1 MGDFNKTRAVH
12 EAEIAIVG
20 GGPVGMLTALH
31 LSRFGTSCLLAER
44 NVETT
49 RWPKM
54 DWTNPRSMELFRMM
68 GVADEYRSLE
78 GAVGPD
84 FQMDSIFYYS
94 CNPGSEPIVRWNLPS
109 TNQIRAKI
117 AAKNDGT
124 QPAEPGQRCSQI
136 VLEAWLKS
144 KCLACPSIDG
154 HFGWKYLS
162 HTESPEGVESVYV
175 DTEGQEHVVR
185 SKYLVGA
192 DGGSSSVRKN
202 AGITMLGAP
211 IPVRLFLVHFRSKE
225 LAENRPFGRF
235 WHMFSPAHGYVID
248 QEEGDIF
255 TTHMGVDENQDIK
268 AIDPREWVY
277 RVLGG
282 VGEPYRF
289 KIDEIQVTSTWR
301 INFAIAEKY
310 ISTGGR
316 VVLGGDACHRNP
328 PHGGYGMNTGVEDA
342 LHIAWRL
349 SALAKGYGGPHLLQS
364 YDSEQ
369 RPVMLRRL
377 ERCYEHFKVPA
388 PFRQAFTDHGARMGA
403 DDDVGRGVRAAI
415 KAHMEAI
422 GSEVLDYGI
431 ELDSRYKSP
440 IIYRTAA
447 DGFEPAWSNKSYT
460 PSTFPG
466 SRVPH
471 VFLKNKKTSTLDT
484 LGPQWTLV
492 AFTGSDSEE
501 DSHAVW
507 VQAKTFV
514 ATAREQ
520 GVPVESVVLV
530 DEDRARGIWGSD
542 FVLVRADAHVA
553 WRGARVPETKE
564 GIRQILR
571 VVTGWEVCEGYVQ
584 EEIKSDFEL
593 LQGEFPESGAIGVG
607 EG

>member
-1 MGDFNKTRAVH
+1 MDHANMTRVVH
-12 EAEIAIVG
+12 QAEIVIVG

-68 GVADEYRSLE
+68 GVGDEYRNLV

-94 CNPGSEPIVRWNLPS
+94 CNPGSEPIARW
-109 TNQIRAKI
+109 
-117 AAKNDGT
+117 G
-124 QPAEPGQRCSQI
+124 E
-136 VLEAWLKS
+136 
-144 KCLACPSIDG
+144 
-154 HFGWKYLS
+154 
-162 HTESPEGVESVYV
+162 VESVYV
-175 DTEGQEHVVR
+175 DTEGQERVVHSR
-185 SKYLVGA
+185 YLVGA
-192 DGGSSSVRKN
+192 DGGSSGVRKN
-202 AGITMLGAP
+202 AGIKMLGAP
-211 IPVRLFLVHFRSKE
+211 IPVRLFLVHFRSQE
-225 LAENRPFGRF
+225 LAEKRPFGRF

-255 TTHMGVDENQDIK
+255 TAHMGVDEDQDIK

-301 INFAIAEKY
+301 INFAIAERY
-310 ISTGGR
+310 VSTGGR

-328 PHGGYGMNTGVEDA
+328 PHGGYGLNSGIEDA

-349 SALAKGYGGPHLLQS
+349 SALVKGYGGPYLLQS

-369 RPVMLRRL
+369 RPIMLQRL
-377 ERCYEHFKVPA
+377 ERCFEHFKVPA
-388 PFRQAFTDHGARMGA
+388 PFQKAFVDHGSGMGA
-403 DDDVGRGVRAAI
+403 DDEVGRSVRATI
-415 KAHMEAI
+415 KAHLDAI

-431 ELDSRYKSP
+431 ELDSRYKSS
-440 IIYRTAA
+440 IIHLTAA
-447 DGFEPAWSNKSYT
+447 DGPEPAWSKKSYT

-471 VFLKNKKTSTLDT
+471 VFLKNRKTSTLDT
-484 LGPQWTLV
+484 LGMQWTLV
-492 AFTGSDSEE
+492 AFTGSDSSE

-507 VQAKTFV
+507 TQTKTFV
-514 ATAREQ
+514 AIAVEQ
-520 GVPVESVVLV
+520 GVPVHSVILI

-553 WRGARVPETKE
+553 WRGARVPDTKE
-564 GIRQILR
+564 GIRQVLR

-584 EEIKSDFEL
+584 KEIQSDFEL
-593 LQGEFPESGAIGVG
+593 LQGEFLHSGAIGVG
-607 EG
+607 EA